1 MKKQN
6 PNWPQA
12 PYHPNRISIIGGSG
26 SGKTIS
32 LFNLISN
39 QPDSDQI
46 YLYAKDQYEAKY
58 QLLIDKKAS
67 TGLKYLHDSKAF
79 IEYSNVNIYKNIEE
93 YNPHKKREILIVFD
107 DMISLVIKTLIQ

>member
-58 QLLIDKKAS
+58 QLLIDKAKTYQHKS
-67 TGLKYLHDSKAF
+67 HKYNNRRFLVHHCNTQIKYSKSG
-79 IEYSNVNIYKNIEE
+79 IRVCRRPITRLLPY
-93 YNPHKKREILIVFD
+93 
-107 DMISLVIKTLIQ
+107 